1 MVSLTFSDV
10 TKRFGGRTVIE
21 GLSATLAGGTVT
33 AVTGTN
39 GSGKS
44 TLLKMAAKLLLPDAG
59 KIVARDGEQELCK
72 ASYRSRLAIVTP
84 EFHAYPK
91 LTAREN
97 LDFFLSFRRAEA
109 LSDALY
115 EQLLE
120 RVGLAPGAV
129 DGKMVEQ
136 FSMSPVPISMLWA
149 ARWCAGR
156 HASQLMGASSC
167 CSRRMTEK
175 RRRRPM
181 HASLYRAVEA
191 VFCKEARISLRSRS
205 SWLVVLMFALTTLSC
220 VSLLMQGDVLSPRLC
235 R

>member
-33 AVTGTN
+33 AVTGAN

-120 RVGLAPGAV
+120 RVGLAPRAV

-136 FSMSPVPISMLWA
+136 FSTGMKKRLHLASEADVWLLDEPGANLDAVGRSMV
-149 ARWCAGR
+149 
-156 HASQLMGASSC
+156 
-167 CSRRMTEK
+167 RR
-175 RRRRPM
+175 
-181 HASLYRAVEA
+181 
-191 VFCKEARISLRSRS
+191 EARLAADGGKLVLLATNDREEEAEADACISLSGR
-205 SWLVVLMFALTTLSC
+205 
-220 VSLLMQGDVLSPRLC
+220 
-235 R
+235 

>member
-1 MVSLTFSDV
+1 MYGQPDILGCDEALL
-10 TKRFGGRTVIE
+10 RAARHGRTVIE

-33 AVTGTN
+33 AVTGAN

-44 TLLKMAAKLLLPDAG
+44 TLLKMAAKLLLPDTG

-120 RVGLAPGAV
+120 RVGLAPRAV

-136 FSMSPVPISMLWA
+136 FSTGMKKRLHFAILLESEADVWLLDEPGANLDAVGRSMV
-149 ARWCAGR
+149 
-156 HASQLMGASSC
+156 
-167 CSRRMTEK
+167 RR
-175 RRRRPM
+175 
-181 HASLYRAVEA
+181 
-191 VFCKEARISLRSRS
+191 EARLAADGGKLVLLATNDREEEAEADACISLSGR
-205 SWLVVLMFALTTLSC
+205 
-220 VSLLMQGDVLSPRLC
+220 
-235 R
+235 

>member
-33 AVTGTN
+33 AVTGAN

-44 TLLKMAAKLLLPDAG
+44 TLLKMAAKLLLPDTG

-120 RVGLAPGAV
+120 RVGLAPRAV

-136 FSMSPVPISMLWA
+136 FSTGMKKRLHFAILLASEADVWLLDEPGANLDAVGRSMV
-149 ARWCAGR
+149 
-156 HASQLMGASSC
+156 
-167 CSRRMTEK
+167 RR
-175 RRRRPM
+175 
-181 HASLYRAVEA
+181 
-191 VFCKEARISLRSRS
+191 EARLAADGGKLVLLATNDREEEAEADACISLSGR
-205 SWLVVLMFALTTLSC
+205 
-220 VSLLMQGDVLSPRLC
+220 
-235 R
+235 

>member
-33 AVTGTN
+33 AVTGAN

-72 ASYRSRLAIVTP
+72 ASYRSRRAIVTP
-84 EFHAYPK
+84 EFHAHPT

-120 RVGLAPGAV
+120 RVGLAPRAV

-136 FSMSPVPISMLWA
+136 FSTGMKKRLHFAILLASEADVWLLDEPGANLDAVGRSMV
-149 ARWCAGR
+149 
-156 HASQLMGASSC
+156 
-167 CSRRMTEK
+167 RR
-175 RRRRPM
+175 
-181 HASLYRAVEA
+181 
-191 VFCKEARISLRSRS
+191 EARLAADGGKLVLLATNDREEEAEADACISLSGR
-205 SWLVVLMFALTTLSC
+205 
-220 VSLLMQGDVLSPRLC
+220 
-235 R
+235 

>member
-33 AVTGTN
+33 AVTGAN

-84 EFHAYPK
+84 EFHSYPK

-120 RVGLAPGAV
+120 RVGLAPRAV

-136 FSMSPVPISMLWA
+136 FSTGMKKRLHFAILLASEADVWLLDEPGANLDAVGRSMV
-149 ARWCAGR
+149 
-156 HASQLMGASSC
+156 
-167 CSRRMTEK
+167 RR
-175 RRRRPM
+175 
-181 HASLYRAVEA
+181 
-191 VFCKEARISLRSRS
+191 EARLAADGGKLVLLATNDREEEAEADACISLSGR
-205 SWLVVLMFALTTLSC
+205 
-220 VSLLMQGDVLSPRLC
+220 
-235 R
+235 

>member
-33 AVTGTN
+33 AVTGAN

-44 TLLKMAAKLLLPDAG
+44 TLLKMAAKLLLPDTG

-97 LDFFLSFRRAEA
+97 LDFILSFRRA
-109 LSDALY
+109 
-115 EQLLE
+115 
-120 RVGLAPGAV
+120 
-129 DGKMVEQ
+129 
-136 FSMSPVPISMLWA
+136 
-149 ARWCAGR
+149 
-156 HASQLMGASSC
+156 
-167 CSRRMTEK
+167 
-175 RRRRPM
+175 
-181 HASLYRAVEA
+181 
-191 VFCKEARISLRSRS
+191 
-205 SWLVVLMFALTTLSC
+205 
-220 VSLLMQGDVLSPRLC
+220 
-235 R
+235 

>member
-33 AVTGTN
+33 AVTGAN

-129 DGKMVEQ
+129 DGKMVGQ
-136 FSMSPVPISMLWA
+136 FSTGMKKRLHFAILLASEADVWLLDEPGANLDAVGRSMV
-149 ARWCAGR
+149 
-156 HASQLMGASSC
+156 
-167 CSRRMTEK
+167 RR
-175 RRRRPM
+175 
-181 HASLYRAVEA
+181 
-191 VFCKEARISLRSRS
+191 EARLAADGGKLVLLATNDREEEAEADACISLSGR
-205 SWLVVLMFALTTLSC
+205 
-220 VSLLMQGDVLSPRLC
+220 
-235 R
+235 

>member
-33 AVTGTN
+33 AVTGAN

-44 TLLKMAAKLLLPDAG
+44 TLLKMAAKLLLPDSG

-120 RVGLAPGAV
+120 RVGLAPRAV

-136 FSMSPVPISMLWA
+136 FSTGMKKRLHFAILLASEADVWLLDEPGANLDAVGRSMV
-149 ARWCAGR
+149 
-156 HASQLMGASSC
+156 
-167 CSRRMTEK
+167 RR
-175 RRRRPM
+175 
-181 HASLYRAVEA
+181 
-191 VFCKEARISLRSRS
+191 EARLAADGGKLVLLATNDREEEAEADACISLSGR
-205 SWLVVLMFALTTLSC
+205 
-220 VSLLMQGDVLSPRLC
+220 
-235 R
+235 

>member
-120 RVGLAPGAV
+120 RVGLAPRAV

-136 FSMSPVPISMLWA
+136 FSTGMKKRLHFAILLASEADVWLLDEPGANLDAVGRSMV
-149 ARWCAGR
+149 
-156 HASQLMGASSC
+156 
-167 CSRRMTEK
+167 RR
-175 RRRRPM
+175 
-181 HASLYRAVEA
+181 
-191 VFCKEARISLRSRS
+191 EARLAADGGKLVLLATNDREEEAEADACISLSGR
-205 SWLVVLMFALTTLSC
+205 
-220 VSLLMQGDVLSPRLC
+220 
-235 R
+235 

>member
-33 AVTGTN
+33 AVTGAN

-120 RVGLAPGAV
+120 RVGLAPRAV

-136 FSMSPVPISMLWA
+136 FSTGMKKRLHFAILLASEADVLLLDEPGANLDAVGRSMV
-149 ARWCAGR
+149 
-156 HASQLMGASSC
+156 
-167 CSRRMTEK
+167 RR
-175 RRRRPM
+175 
-181 HASLYRAVEA
+181 
-191 VFCKEARISLRSRS
+191 EARLAADGGKLVLLATNDREEEAEADACISLSGR
-205 SWLVVLMFALTTLSC
+205 
-220 VSLLMQGDVLSPRLC
+220 
-235 R
+235 

>member
-33 AVTGTN
+33 AVTGAN

-44 TLLKMAAKLLLPDAG
+44 TLLKMAAKLLLPDTG

-120 RVGLAPGAV
+120 RVGLAPRAV

-136 FSMSPVPISMLWA
+136 FSTGMKKRLHFAILLESEADVWLLDEPGANLDAVGRSMV
-149 ARWCAGR
+149 
-156 HASQLMGASSC
+156 
-167 CSRRMTEK
+167 RR
-175 RRRRPM
+175 
-181 HASLYRAVEA
+181 
-191 VFCKEARISLRSRS
+191 EARLAADGGKLVLLATNDREEEAEADACISLSGR
-205 SWLVVLMFALTTLSC
+205 
-220 VSLLMQGDVLSPRLC
+220 
-235 R
+235 

>member
-33 AVTGTN
+33 AVTGAN

-59 KIVARDGEQELCK
+59 KIVAPDGEQELCK

-120 RVGLAPGAV
+120 RVGLAPRAV

-136 FSMSPVPISMLWA
+136 FSTGMKKRLHFAILLASEADVWLLDEPGANLDAVGRSMV
-149 ARWCAGR
+149 
-156 HASQLMGASSC
+156 
-167 CSRRMTEK
+167 RR
-175 RRRRPM
+175 
-181 HASLYRAVEA
+181 
-191 VFCKEARISLRSRS
+191 EARLAADGGKLVLLATNDREEEAEADACISLSGR
-205 SWLVVLMFALTTLSC
+205 
-220 VSLLMQGDVLSPRLC
+220 
-235 R
+235 

>member
-1 MVSLTFSDV
+1 MDRDILLACRDASLGYEHRALLEHLTF
-10 TKRFGGRTVIE
+10 TVR
-21 GLSATLAGGTVT
+21 AGDYLCVVGE
-33 AVTGTN
+33 N

-120 RVGLAPGAV
+120 RVGLAPRAV

-136 FSMSPVPISMLWA
+136 FSTGMKKRLHFAILLASEADVWLLDEPGANLDAVGRSMV
-149 ARWCAGR
+149 
-156 HASQLMGASSC
+156 
-167 CSRRMTEK
+167 RR
-175 RRRRPM
+175 
-181 HASLYRAVEA
+181 
-191 VFCKEARISLRSRS
+191 EARLAADGGKLVLLATNDREEEAEADACISLSGR
-205 SWLVVLMFALTTLSC
+205 
-220 VSLLMQGDVLSPRLC
+220 
-235 R
+235 

>member
-33 AVTGTN
+33 AVTGAN

-59 KIVARDGEQELCK
+59 EIVARDGEQELCK

-120 RVGLAPGAV
+120 RVGLAPRAV

-136 FSMSPVPISMLWA
+136 FSTGMKKRLHFAILLASEADVWLLDEPGANLDTTGRSMVRREARLA
-149 ARWCAGR
+149 ADGGKLVLLATNDR
-156 HASQLMGASSC
+156 
-167 CSRRMTEK
+167 EE
-175 RRRRPM
+175 
-181 HASLYRAVEA
+181 EA
-191 VFCKEARISLRSRS
+191 VADACISLS
-205 SWLVVLMFALTTLSC
+205 
-220 VSLLMQGDVLSPRLC
+220 GH
-235 R
+235 

>member
-33 AVTGTN
+33 AVTGAN

-97 LDFFLSFRRAEA
+97 LNFFLSFRRAEA

-129 DGKMVEQ
+129 DG
-136 FSMSPVPISMLWA
+136 A
-149 ARWCAGR
+149 ADGGKLVLLATNDR
-156 HASQLMGASSC
+156 
-167 CSRRMTEK
+167 EE
-175 RRRRPM
+175 
-181 HASLYRAVEA
+181 EA
-191 VFCKEARISLRSRS
+191 EADACISLSGR
-205 SWLVVLMFALTTLSC
+205 
-220 VSLLMQGDVLSPRLC
+220 
-235 R
+235 

>member
-33 AVTGTN
+33 AVTGAN

-120 RVGLAPGAV
+120 RVGLAPRAV

-136 FSMSPVPISMLWA
+136 FSTGMKKRLHFAILLASEADVWLLDEPGANLDAVGRSMVC
-149 ARWCAGR
+149 R
-156 HASQLMGASSC
+156 
-167 CSRRMTEK
+167 
-175 RRRRPM
+175 
-181 HASLYRAVEA
+181 
-191 VFCKEARISLRSRS
+191 EARLAADGGKLVLLATNDREEEAEADACISLSGR
-205 SWLVVLMFALTTLSC
+205 
-220 VSLLMQGDVLSPRLC
+220 
-235 R
+235 

>member
-33 AVTGTN
+33 AVTGAN

-44 TLLKMAAKLLLPDAG
+44 TLLKMAAKLLLSDAG

-72 ASYRSRLAIVTP
+72 ASYRSRFAIVTP

-120 RVGLAPGAV
+120 RVGLAPRAV

-136 FSMSPVPISMLWA
+136 FSTGMKKRLHFAILLASEADVWLLDEPGANLDAVGRSMV
-149 ARWCAGR
+149 
-156 HASQLMGASSC
+156 
-167 CSRRMTEK
+167 RR
-175 RRRRPM
+175 
-181 HASLYRAVEA
+181 
-191 VFCKEARISLRSRS
+191 EARLAADGGKLVLLATNDREEEAEADACISLSGR
-205 SWLVVLMFALTTLSC
+205 
-220 VSLLMQGDVLSPRLC
+220 
-235 R
+235 

>member
-1 MVSLTFSDV
+1 MYGQPDILGCDEAL
-10 TKRFGGRTVIE
+10 GGRTVIE

-33 AVTGTN
+33 AVTGAN

-59 KIVARDGEQELCK
+59 KIVARGGEQELCK

-120 RVGLAPGAV
+120 RVGLAPRAV

-136 FSMSPVPISMLWA
+136 FSTGMKKRLHFAILLASEADVWLLDEPGANLDAVGRSMV
-149 ARWCAGR
+149 
-156 HASQLMGASSC
+156 
-167 CSRRMTEK
+167 RR
-175 RRRRPM
+175 
-181 HASLYRAVEA
+181 
-191 VFCKEARISLRSRS
+191 EARLAADGGKLVLLATNDREEEAEADACISLSGR
-205 SWLVVLMFALTTLSC
+205 
-220 VSLLMQGDVLSPRLC
+220 
-235 R
+235 

>member
-21 GLSATLAGGTVT
+21 GLSATLAGGT
-33 AVTGTN
+33 N
-39 GSGKS
+39 RSGKS

-136 FSMSPVPISMLWA
+136 FSTGMKKRLHFAILLASEADVWLLDEPGANLDAVGRSMV
-149 ARWCAGR
+149 
-156 HASQLMGASSC
+156 
-167 CSRRMTEK
+167 RR
-175 RRRRPM
+175 
-181 HASLYRAVEA
+181 
-191 VFCKEARISLRSRS
+191 EARLAADGGKLVLLATNDREEEAEADACISLSGR
-205 SWLVVLMFALTTLSC
+205 
-220 VSLLMQGDVLSPRLC
+220 
-235 R
+235 

>member
-33 AVTGTN
+33 AVTGAN

-84 EFHAYPK
+84 EFHAYPNH
-91 LTAREN
+91 TAREN

-120 RVGLAPGAV
+120 RVGLAPRAV

-136 FSMSPVPISMLWA
+136 FSTGMKKRLHFAILLASEADVWLLDEPGANLDAVGRSMV
-149 ARWCAGR
+149 
-156 HASQLMGASSC
+156 
-167 CSRRMTEK
+167 RR
-175 RRRRPM
+175 
-181 HASLYRAVEA
+181 
-191 VFCKEARISLRSRS
+191 EARLAADGGKLVLLATNDREEEAEADACISLSGR
-205 SWLVVLMFALTTLSC
+205 
-220 VSLLMQGDVLSPRLC
+220 
-235 R
+235 

>member
-1 MVSLTFSDV
+1 MVSLIFSDV

-33 AVTGTN
+33 AVTGAN

-44 TLLKMAAKLLLPDAG
+44 TFLKMAAKLLLPDAG

-120 RVGLAPGAV
+120 RVGLAPRAV

-136 FSMSPVPISMLWA
+136 FSTGMKKRLHFAILLASEADVWLLDEPGANLDAVGRSMV
-149 ARWCAGR
+149 
-156 HASQLMGASSC
+156 
-167 CSRRMTEK
+167 RR
-175 RRRRPM
+175 
-181 HASLYRAVEA
+181 
-191 VFCKEARISLRSRS
+191 EARLAADGGKLVLLATNDREEEAEADACISLSGR
-205 SWLVVLMFALTTLSC
+205 
-220 VSLLMQGDVLSPRLC
+220 
-235 R
+235 

>member
-33 AVTGTN
+33 AVTGAN

-59 KIVARDGEQELCK
+59 KIVARDGEQVLCK

-120 RVGLAPGAV
+120 RVGLAPRAV

-136 FSMSPVPISMLWA
+136 FSTGMKKRLHFAILLASEADVWLLDEPGANLDAVGRSMV
-149 ARWCAGR
+149 
-156 HASQLMGASSC
+156 
-167 CSRRMTEK
+167 RR
-175 RRRRPM
+175 
-181 HASLYRAVEA
+181 
-191 VFCKEARISLRSRS
+191 EARLAADGGKLVLLATNDREEEAEADACISLSGR
-205 SWLVVLMFALTTLSC
+205 
-220 VSLLMQGDVLSPRLC
+220 
-235 R
+235 